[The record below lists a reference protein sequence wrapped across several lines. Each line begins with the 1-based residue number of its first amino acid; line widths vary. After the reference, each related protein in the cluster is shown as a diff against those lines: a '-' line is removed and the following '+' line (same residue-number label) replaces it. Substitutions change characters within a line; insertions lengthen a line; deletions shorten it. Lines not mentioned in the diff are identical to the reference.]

1 MNLATQRFDDLHTA
15 IDALTSASF
24 SARQSI
30 TSAIRAAHQER
41 YDQYVPKEVAREQAE
56 KGLMSFEQ
64 LKEGFR
70 VNAEWKLSNSVLKE
84 ADENAASYK
93 TTGGLFM
100 RFEYTKENREWIV
113 YVGHPDG
120 HFAEDSSLRESLE
133 EEGFNLPL
141 SPEQLRENAERIK
154 VKPQW

>member
-1 MNLATQRFDDLHTA
+1 MMNLATQRFDDFHTS

-30 TSAIRAAHQER
+30 TSAIRASHQER
-41 YDQYVPKEVAREQAE
+41 YDQHVPKDVARKQAE
-56 KGLMSFEQ
+56 EGLMSFKQ

-70 VNAEWKLSNSVLKE
+70 VNAKWELSSSVLKE
-84 ADENAASYK
+84 ADETAVSYK

-100 RFEYTKENREWIV
+100 RFERAEEWIL

-133 EEGFNLPL
+133 EEGFNIPQ
-141 SPEQLRENAERIK
+141 SPKWLRENAEPIK
-154 VKPQW
+154 VEPQW

>member
-1 MNLATQRFDDLHTA
+1 MTLATQRFDDLHTA

-41 YDQYVPKEVAREQAE
+41 YDQYIPKEVAQEQAE
-56 KGLMSFEQ
+56 KGLMSFKQ

-70 VNAEWKLSNSVLKE
+70 VNAEWRLSSSVLME
-84 ADENAASYK
+84 ADENAVSYE

-120 HFAEDSSLRESLE
+120 YFAEDSSLRESLE
-133 EEGFNLPL
+133 KEEFSLPK
-141 SPEQLRENAERIK
+141 SPKWLRENAEPIK
-154 VKPQW
+154 VER